1 MLMEVYFLF
10 LFFGGWGVL
19 IEDTLTQVHA
29 KFTRKI
35 QNCIAYYSALLKIPH

>member
-10 LFFGGWGVL
+10 FLGGGVL

-29 KFTRKI
+29 KFTIKI